1 MNIQK
6 ISVEK
11 LNPAAYN
18 LRKDL
23 KPGDKEYE
31 KLKRSIE
38 EFGYV
43 EPVIWNQ
50 KTGNVVGGH
59 QRLKVLLDLGKRRIH
74 GSGDRK
80 YIAWCCTKHIK
91 DASICSMKFVREDE
105 IHQAFVVMI
114 NKLIF
119 GNKFIL
125 RPLLQS
131 LKKTNY
137 SDNIAKIQELE
148 TKIKENT
155 ERVQVI
161 MGLMAKGYLEP
172 ALFNTQKNELLNEA
186 ALLKEQKEAI
196 KRAIDGSQTILVEV
210 EKLLKFATKAEK
222 QIDAFDSEIFEN
234 FTREII
240 VFSQEEIGF
249 KMKCGLNL
257 RERLVK

>member
-1 MNIQK
+1 LYIQEKGVIKGSSKYQKRYPFSGK
-6 ISVEK
+6 IKCAECGS
-11 LNPAAYN
+11 
-18 LRKDL
+18 
-23 KPGDKEYE
+23 
-31 KLKRSIE
+31 S
-38 EFGYV
+38 F
-43 EPVIWNQ
+43 
-50 KTGNVVGGH
+50 
-59 QRLKVLLDLGKRRIH
+59 KRRIH
-74 GSGDRK
+74 GSGNRK
-80 YIAWCCTKHIK
+80 YIAWCCTKHI
-91 DASICSMKFVREDE
+91 SCSMKFVREDA

-119 GNKFIL
+119 GHKFIL

-137 SDNIAKIQELE
+137 SDNITKIQEME

-172 ALFNTQKNELLNEA
+172 ALFNTQKNELLKEA
-186 ALLKEQKEAI
+186 AILKEQKEAI

-222 QIDAFDSEIFEN
+222 QIDAFDSKIFED

>member
-1 MNIQK
+1 MRNP
-6 ISVEK
+6 EK
-11 LNPAAYN
+11 TSLFVCLNN
-18 LRKDL
+18 R
-23 KPGDKEYE
+23 G
-31 KLKRSIE
+31 
-38 EFGYV
+38 
-43 EPVIWNQ
+43 Q
-50 KTGNVVGGH
+50 T
-59 QRLKVLLDLGKRRIH
+59 
-74 GSGDRK
+74 
-80 YIAWCCTKHIK
+80 
-91 DASICSMKFVREDE
+91 

-119 GNKFIL
+119 GHKFIL

-137 SDNIAKIQELE
+137 SDNITKIQEME

-172 ALFNTQKNELLNEA
+172 ALFNTQKNELLKEA
-186 ALLKEQKEAI
+186 AILKEQKEAI

-222 QIDAFDSEIFEN
+222 QIDAFDIEIFED

>member
-1 MNIQK
+1 
-6 ISVEK
+6 
-11 LNPAAYN
+11 
-18 LRKDL
+18 
-23 KPGDKEYE
+23 
-31 KLKRSIE
+31 
-38 EFGYV
+38 
-43 EPVIWNQ
+43 
-50 KTGNVVGGH
+50 
-59 QRLKVLLDLGKRRIH
+59 
-74 GSGDRK
+74 
-80 YIAWCCTKHIK
+80 
-91 DASICSMKFVREDE
+91 MKFVREDA

-119 GNKFIL
+119 GHKFIL

-137 SDNIAKIQELE
+137 SDNITKIQEME
-148 TKIKENT
+148 AKIKENT

-161 MGLMAKGYLEP
+161 MGLMARGYLEP
-172 ALFNTQKNELLNEA
+172 ALFNTQKNELLKEA
-186 ALLKEQKEAI
+186 VLLKEQKEAI
-196 KRAIDGSQTILVEV
+196 KRAIDGGMTALDEV

-222 QIDAFDSEIFEN
+222 QIDAFDIEIFED

>member
-1 MNIQK
+1 
-6 ISVEK
+6 
-11 LNPAAYN
+11 
-18 LRKDL
+18 
-23 KPGDKEYE
+23 
-31 KLKRSIE
+31 
-38 EFGYV
+38 
-43 EPVIWNQ
+43 
-50 KTGNVVGGH
+50 
-59 QRLKVLLDLGKRRIH
+59 
-74 GSGDRK
+74 
-80 YIAWCCTKHIK
+80 
-91 DASICSMKFVREDE
+91 MKFVREDA

-119 GNKFIL
+119 GHRFIL

-131 LKKTNY
+131 LKKANY
-137 SDNIAKIQELE
+137 SDNLAKIQELE

-155 ERVQVI
+155 EQVQVI

-172 ALFNTQKNELLNEA
+172 ALFNTQKNELLKEA
-186 ALLKEQKEAI
+186 AILKEQKEAI

-222 QIDAFDSEIFEN
+222 QIDAFDIEIFED

>member
-1 MNIQK
+1 M
-6 ISVEK
+6 
-11 LNPAAYN
+11 LF
-18 LRKDL
+18 
-23 KPGDKEYE
+23 
-31 KLKRSIE
+31 RS
-38 EFGYV
+38 
-43 EPVIWNQ
+43 
-50 KTGNVVGGH
+50 
-59 QRLKVLLDLGKRRIH
+59 IH
-74 GSGDRK
+74 GSGDRI

-91 DASICSMKFVREDE
+91 DASSCSMKFVREDA

-119 GNKFIL
+119 GHRFIL

-131 LKKTNY
+131 LKKANY
-137 SDNIAKIQELE
+137 SDNLAKIQELE

-172 ALFNTQKNELLNEA
+172 ALFNTQKNELHKEA

-196 KRAIDGSQTILVEV
+196 KRTIDGSMTTLVEV

-222 QIDAFDSEIFEN
+222 QINAFDSEIFED
-234 FTREII
+234 FIEEII

-249 KMKCGLNL
+249 KMKCGLKL
-257 RERLVK
+257 RERLMK

>member
-1 MNIQK
+1 
-6 ISVEK
+6 
-11 LNPAAYN
+11 
-18 LRKDL
+18 
-23 KPGDKEYE
+23 
-31 KLKRSIE
+31 
-38 EFGYV
+38 
-43 EPVIWNQ
+43 
-50 KTGNVVGGH
+50 
-59 QRLKVLLDLGKRRIH
+59 
-74 GSGDRK
+74 
-80 YIAWCCTKHIK
+80 
-91 DASICSMKFVREDE
+91 
-105 IHQAFVVMI
+105 MI

-119 GNKFIL
+119 GHKFIL

-172 ALFNTQKNELLNEA
+172 ALFNTQKNELLKESV
-186 ALLKEQKEAI
+186 LLKEQKEAL
-196 KRAIDGSQTILVEV
+196 KREIDGGMTTLVEV
-210 EKLLKFATKAEK
+210 EKLLKFATRAEK
-222 QIDAFDSEIFEN
+222 QINAFDSEIFED

-257 RERLVK
+257 RERLIKL

>member
-1 MNIQK
+1 MIK
-6 ISVEK
+6 DHHEAIISH
-11 LNPAAYN
+11 
-18 LRKDL
+18 
-23 KPGDKEYE
+23 
-31 KLKRSIE
+31 E
-38 EFGYV
+38 EFEAAQEILKQRGK
-43 EPVIWNQ
+43 EKGVIKGSSKYQ
-50 KTGNVVGGH
+50 KRYPFSGKIRCAECGSSF
-59 QRLKVLLDLGKRRIH
+59 KRRIH
-74 GSGDRK
+74 GSGNRK

-91 DASICSMKFVREDE
+91 DASSCSMKFVREDA
-105 IHQAFVVMI
+105 IHQAFVVML

-119 GNKFIL
+119 GHKFIL

-137 SDNIAKIQELE
+137 SDNITKIQEME

-172 ALFNTQKNELLNEA
+172 ALFNTQKNELLKEA
-186 ALLKEQKEAI
+186 VLLKEQKEAI
-196 KRAIDGSQTILVEV
+196 KRAIDGSMTALDEV

-222 QIDAFDSEIFEN
+222 QIDAFDSKIFED
-234 FTREII
+234 FIEEII
-240 VFSQEEIGF
+240 VFSQEEISF

>member
-1 MNIQK
+1 MIK
-6 ISVEK
+6 DHHEAIISH
-11 LNPAAYN
+11 
-18 LRKDL
+18 
-23 KPGDKEYE
+23 
-31 KLKRSIE
+31 E
-38 EFGYV
+38 EFEAAQEILKQRGK
-43 EPVIWNQ
+43 EKGVIKGSSKYQ
-50 KTGNVVGGH
+50 KRYPFSGKIKCAECGSSF
-59 QRLKVLLDLGKRRIH
+59 KRRIH
-74 GSGDRK
+74 GSGNRK

-91 DASICSMKFVREDE
+91 DASSCSMKFVREDA

-119 GNKFIL
+119 GHKFIL

-137 SDNIAKIQELE
+137 SDNITKIQDME

-172 ALFNTQKNELLNEA
+172 ALFNTQKNELLKEA
-186 ALLKEQKEAI
+186 AILKEQKEAI
-196 KRAIDGSQTILVEV
+196 KRTIDGSQTILVEV
-210 EKLLKFATKAEK
+210 EKLLRFATKAEK
-222 QIDAFDSEIFEN
+222 QIDVFDSEIFED
-234 FTREII
+234 FTHEII

>member
-1 MNIQK
+1 
-6 ISVEK
+6 
-11 LNPAAYN
+11 
-18 LRKDL
+18 
-23 KPGDKEYE
+23 
-31 KLKRSIE
+31 
-38 EFGYV
+38 
-43 EPVIWNQ
+43 
-50 KTGNVVGGH
+50 
-59 QRLKVLLDLGKRRIH
+59 
-74 GSGDRK
+74 
-80 YIAWCCTKHIK
+80 
-91 DASICSMKFVREDE
+91 MKFVREDA

-119 GNKFIL
+119 GHKFIL

-137 SDNIAKIQELE
+137 SDNITKIQEIE
-148 TKIKENT
+148 TKIKGNT

-172 ALFNTQKNELLNEA
+172 ALFNTQKNELLKEA
-186 ALLKEQKEAI
+186 AILKEQKEAI

-222 QIDAFDSEIFEN
+222 QIDAFDSKIFED